1 MTEARTA
8 HDGVRA
14 ARAATA
20 AAFLASGFALASWL
34 SRIPQLR
41 DQLQLQPATLGLV
54 LLAVSAGS
62 VLALPMAGPVVARFG
77 SRHTVTVT
85 AVLFAAGL
93 AGVAAGSVTGVTLVV
108 AGLFVVGAAI
118 GGWDVAMNVQG
129 TALERRIGR
138 SLMPRLHAGFSV
150 GTVAGSLVGVAMV
163 AARVPVAVHLS
174 VVAVIVAVAVPVAAR
189 RFVADRAV
197 PAPDP
202 ATGGT
207 SAALRESFAAWRDRR
222 TVLIGCFVL
231 AFTFAEGVG
240 SDWIGVAAIDGHGAA
255 PHVATLAFAVFL
267 AAMTAGRW
275 FGPALLDRYG
285 RVRVIRALAVA
296 GGAGAVLFVLAPA
309 PPFVFAGAVLWGLGA
324 ALGFPV
330 GMSAA
335 ADDPDSAAGRVGV
348 VSSIGYCAFLAGP
361 PVIGLLGEH
370 VTVLRALIV
379 VAVLFGVAALCS
391 AAVAPPSRAVR
402 ADSGQV
408 GAR

>member
-1 MTEARTA
+1 MTEPRAA
-8 HDGVRA
+8 DGD
-14 ARAATA
+14 ARAAGAATG
-20 AAFLASGFALASWL
+20 AAFVASGFALASWL

-41 DQLQLQPATLGLV
+41 DRLELEPATLGLV

-62 VLALPMAGPVVARFG
+62 VLALPLAGPVVARFG
-77 SRHTVTVT
+77 SRRTVAVA

-93 AGVAAGSVTGVTLVV
+93 AGVAAGSVMGVAPVV

-129 TALERRIGR
+129 TALERRLGR

-150 GTVAGSLVGVAMV
+150 GTVAGSLVGAAVVAG
-163 AARVPVAVHLS
+163 RVPVAVHLS
-174 VVAVIVAVAVPVAAR
+174 VVAALVAVAVPVAAR
-189 RFVADRAV
+189 RFVADRAAPE
-197 PAPDP
+197 PAS
-202 ATGGT
+202 GGG

-255 PHVATLAFAVFL
+255 PHVATLAFAAFL

-285 RVRVIRALAVA
+285 RVRVVRILALT
-296 GGAGAVLFVLAPA
+296 GGAGAALFVFAPVPA
-309 PPFVFAGAVLWGLGA
+309 LVFAGAVLWGLGT

-335 ADDPDSAAGRVGV
+335 ADDPDAAAGRVGV

-370 VTVLRALIV
+370 VTVLRALTV
-379 VAVLFGVAALCS
+379 VAVLFGVAALCC
-391 AAVAPPSRAVR
+391 AVVAPRAGTP
-402 ADSGQV
+402 ADAGPV

>member
-8 HDGVRA
+8 HGGVRA

-20 AAFLASGFALASWL
+20 AAFMVSGFALASWL

-77 SRHTVTVT
+77 SRRTVPVT

-93 AGVAAGSVTGVTLVV
+93 AGVAAGSEVGVTLVV
-108 AGLFVVGAAI
+108 AGLFVVGAAT

-150 GTVAGSLVGVAMV
+150 GTVAGSLVGVAVV

-174 VVAVIVAVAVPVAAR
+174 VVAVLVAAAVPVAAR
-189 RFVADRAV
+189 RFVADRAAQ
-197 PAPDP
+197 APDP
-202 ATGGT
+202 APGGG

-240 SDWIGVAAIDGHGAA
+240 SDWIGIAAIDGYGAA
-255 PHVATLAFAVFL
+255 PPVATLAFAVFL

-285 RVRVIRALAVA
+285 RVRVIRALALA
-296 GGAGAVLFVLAPA
+296 GGAGAALFVLAPA

-335 ADDPDSAAGRVGV
+335 ADEPDAAAGRVGV

-370 VTVLRALIV
+370 VTVLRALTV
-379 VAVLFGVAALCS
+379 VAVLFGAAALCS
-391 AAVAPPSRAVR
+391 AVIAPPSRPVR
-402 ADSGQV
+402 AESGRV